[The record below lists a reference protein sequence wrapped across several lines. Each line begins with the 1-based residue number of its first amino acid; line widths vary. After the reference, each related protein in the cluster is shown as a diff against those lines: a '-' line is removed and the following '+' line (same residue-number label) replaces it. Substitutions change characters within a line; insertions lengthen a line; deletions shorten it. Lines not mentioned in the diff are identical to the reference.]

1 MGGSG
6 LDFLPLAGLVMGVLI
21 FNFTSYYLL
30 KYAISDLTTFYPLKL
45 LS

>member
-1 MGGSG
+1 
-6 LDFLPLAGLVMGVLI
+6 MGVLI

-30 KYAISDLTTFYPLKL
+30 KYNVSDLITFFYPLKL